1 MQPTNPTAPQCVL
14 LQTLRLLSII
24 NIVAFV
30 RHWSWGA
37 NDNRVYFSVFTE
49 DEPKAISTVN
59 AMFDNTNGSENLPIE
74 LRTIH
79 LQEREKYGLPWC
91 REQTCTR
98 ATKNVCMQP
107 CTDLESTKNNWP
119 RLQLGVRPAITQ
131 NCRRHGS
138 TGTGHKV
145 RIIWCERS
153 YPYASHSITA
163 NSDSLELF
171 FFGNLIRVGVS

>member
-1 MQPTNPTAPQCVL
+1 MKDETPNCTLSNPDPTPPQFTVAYVRNWSFR
-14 LQTLRLLSII
+14 QTEKK
-24 NIVAFV
+24 
-30 RHWSWGA
+30 
-37 NDNRVYFSVFTE
+37 VYFSVFTE
-49 DEPKAISTVN
+49 DEAKAISMVN
-59 AMFDNTNGSENLPIE
+59 TMFDNANGSEDLSIE

-91 REQTCTR
+91 RKETCTH

-138 TGTGHKV
+138 IGAGHKV
-145 RIIWCERS
+145 RII
-153 YPYASHSITA
+153 
-163 NSDSLELF
+163 
-171 FFGNLIRVGVS
+171 